1 MRLWKVVVLVD
12 LALLVGAG
20 ASYLWWGRQAERLQR
35 ELALA
40 QAAQAAVEREWTV
53 RGVVRAI
60 LSEGNLVVLSH
71 EEIPGYMPAMTMGF
85 RAAAPQI
92 YDGVRI
98 GDAVRFTVRGAPPNV
113 VLTGIERAPA
123 EGGNR

>member
-12 LALLVGAG
+12 LALLVGVG
-20 ASYLWWGRQAERLQR
+20 GGYLWWGRQAERLAR

-60 LSEGNLVVLSH
+60 LSEAGLIVLTH

-85 RAAAPQI
+85 RTAAPEI
-92 YDGVRI
+92 YDGVQI
-98 GDAVRFTVRGAPPNV
+98 GDAVRFTLRGAPPNV
-113 VLTGIERAPA
+113 VLTGIERAPK
-123 EGGNR
+123 GGSNR